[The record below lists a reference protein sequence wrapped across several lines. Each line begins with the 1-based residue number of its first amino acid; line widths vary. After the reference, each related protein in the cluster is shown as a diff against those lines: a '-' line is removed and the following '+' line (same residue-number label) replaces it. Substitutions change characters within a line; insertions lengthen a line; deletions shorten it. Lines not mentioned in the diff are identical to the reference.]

1 MDNRFGDFIKSKI
14 NVVIEKEKK
23 KKSEIIR
30 ELSITSQYL
39 NDIENGKRIP
49 SSKLMK
55 KMVEVFKLNDKE
67 EIELY
72 DIASDCHKG
81 KKIPADIEDFI
92 VNNKNAKSKIRKL
105 MVEMEE
111 K

>member
-1 MDNRFGDFIKSKI
+1 MDNRFGDFIKKKI
-14 NVVIEKEKK
+14 NVVIEKDNK

-30 ELSITSQYL
+30 ELAITTQYL

-55 KMVEVFKLNDKE
+55 RMVEVLKLNDKE

-72 DIASDCHKG
+72 DLASDCHKE
-81 KKIPADIEDFI
+81 KKIPADIEEFI
-92 VNNKNAKSKIRKL
+92 VNNKNAKNKIRKL

>member
-1 MDNRFGDFIKSKI
+1 MDNRFGDFIKKKI
-14 NVVIEKEKK
+14 NVVIEKDNM

-30 ELSITSQYL
+30 ELSITTQYL

-55 KMVEVFKLNDKE
+55 KMAKVLKLNE
-67 EIELY
+67 NETIQLY
-72 DIASDCHKG
+72 DLASECHKD
-81 KKIPADIEDFI
+81 KKVPADIEEFI
-92 VNNKNAKSKIRKL
+92 INNKDAKNKIREII
-105 MVEMEE
+105 MEME